1 MKHRFPKTARSSVFE
16 TFWVL
21 LFFSVLVC
29 VSLFSGCEKRKLTET
44 TAGMDS
50 AEELWI
56 RVLLFDNI
64 RECIV
69 ASTSGFN
76 VIDRSNDSASKFTS
90 SGDVKICLKNGK
102 IQIGEK
108 LFSGSLTINPK
119 DPYVV
124 EVNGKLYRGNLKVI
138 ADKNSF
144 DVINAVPVDAY
155 LNGVVGAEM
164 PSYWEP
170 EALRTQAIAARTY
183 ALYYKKRFGAKRNWD
198 VSTTQATQVYK
209 GIAAES
215 ATIKDAVKKTE
226 GKVLKTKLPNGT
238 KGIFPTYYS
247 STCGGHT
254 ENSANVYG
262 GDFYKPLS
270 GVKCPH
276 CKMVAK
282 TSFYYWP
289 MVELDLETVSKKLIK
304 RYPSLKKLEKIVN
317 ITPSKVSDYGRLN
330 SCKLTGSNGKT
341 DILRGEDLRLTLDS
355 GSKKIKSTFCKIMVI
370 NNKLRFYAGK
380 GFGHGVGMCQYGAQ
394 RLARKGKSFKQILQ
408 YYYPGSSIEKIY

>member
-1 MKHRFPKTARSSVFE
+1 MKHRSAKNTQGPVFGS
-16 TFWVL
+16 FWVL
-21 LFFSVLVC
+21 LLFFVLVF
-29 VSLFSGCEKRKLTET
+29 VSLFSGCEKRKLIET

-64 RECIV
+64 RECTV

-76 VIDRSNDSASKFTS
+76 VIDRSSNSASKFTS
-90 SGDVKICLKNGK
+90 LDPVKIRLENGR
-102 IQIGEK
+102 IRIGEK
-108 LFSGSLTINPK
+108 LFSESLTINPK

-124 EVNGKLYRGNLKVI
+124 DVNGKLYRGNLKVI
-138 ADKNSF
+138 ANKNSF
-144 DVINAVPVDAY
+144 DVINSVPVDAY

-164 PSYWEP
+164 PNYWEP
-170 EALRTQAIAARTY
+170 DALRTQAIAARTY
-183 ALYYKKRFGAKRNWD
+183 ALYYKKRFGVKRSWD

-209 GIAAES
+209 GVAVES
-215 ATIKDAVKKTE
+215 ATVKDAVRKTK
-226 GKVLKTKLPNGT
+226 GKVLKTKLPDGT

-262 GDFYKPLS
+262 GDTYKPLS

-276 CKMVAK
+276 CKRVAK

-289 MVELDLETVSKKLIK
+289 MVEFDFEAVSKKLIK
-304 RYPSLKKLEKIVN
+304 RYSSLKKLEKIVN
-317 ITPSKVSDYGRLN
+317 ITPSKVSDYGRIN

-341 DILRGEDLRLTLDS
+341 DFLRGEDLRLTLDPK
-355 GSKKIKSTFCKIMVI
+355 SKNVRSTLCKIMVI

-380 GFGHGVGMCQYGAQ
+380 GFGHGVGMCQCGAQ